1 MIDNM
6 LFVFGE
12 IEKYEMN
19 GFAPHFWMCNPL
31 DILQEE
37 NLLALSKAQDWHVD
51 SPPMDQISLQR
62 WCQMKVFYPKWLHVQ
77 LTLYRRN
84 LTQKKKINDITK
96 PNHKLKEQPF
106 I

>member
-1 MIDNM
+1 MEGAGAKAAAEAIRQDAIAIFMIDNM

-31 DILQEE
+31 DILQDE

-62 WCQMKVFYPKWLHVQ
+62 WCQMKVFYPSGC
-77 LTLYRRN
+77 TSN
-84 LTQKKKINDITK
+84 
-96 PNHKLKEQPF
+96 
-106 I
+106 